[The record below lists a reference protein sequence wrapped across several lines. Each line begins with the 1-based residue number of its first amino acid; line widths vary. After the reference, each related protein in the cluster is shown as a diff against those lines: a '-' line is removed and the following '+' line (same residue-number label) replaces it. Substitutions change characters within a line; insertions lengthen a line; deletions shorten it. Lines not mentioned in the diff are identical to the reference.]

1 MQSLGCFLFW
11 CHLSDVLIRFLSFLQ
26 MKAHPGKDC
35 NDFKAFCMSHLGKS
49 GSEVDYTGQEP
60 PTAYTNPEIGE
71 RIREYTV
78 AAKARHGEE
87 YDPCTQEID
96 VDLVMRQG
104 GGKKHGRLWIADGA
118 IDSSTVRNLDA
129 IRARSTSS
137 SQAIRPRPSPALR
150 QVEALQVMDL
160 LLIVCSYL
168 HTKIRSRLL
177 IYWSEIL

>member
-1 MQSLGCFLFW
+1 MGMQSLGCFLFW

-104 GGKKHGRLWIADGA
+104 GGKKHGRMWIANSV
-118 IDSSTVRNLDA
+118 IDSSELSLTR
-129 IRARSTSS
+129 IRAGSAATDPPIRPRVSS
-137 SQAIRPRPSPALR
+137 SQH
-150 QVEALQVMDL
+150 QVDALQV
-160 LLIVCSYL
+160 SQG
-168 HTKIRSRLL
+168 
-177 IYWSEIL
+177 